1 MIAIS
6 FWYLTVVDTLL
17 IHILL
22 IPKMYKGWIP
32 NPVGHSWHTLLHL
45 IRFFKNL
52 ILFFFVF
59 VTQTVEKFFSKE
71 IKYLVSNKREAKY
84 VQCLRQ
90 NSPVPSP
97 DSGQSSPHPRSNPHQ
112 PGSHRDN
119 VKSRA
124 RDQTDT
130 VSSLSLFHQPYC
142 RNVFRSISGI
152 PLLIKWCRLIVN
164 VRFSFSVA
172 VLQFVTSRGKSLV
185 ERVVKEQV
193 CYVNTIKFSK
203 EL

>member
-6 FWYLTVVDTLL
+6 FWHLTVVDTLL

-32 NPVGHSWHTLLHL
+32 NPVGHLTYSIAFDTL
-45 IRFFKNL
+45 FQKPYPV
-52 ILFFFVF
+52 FFVF

>member
-1 MIAIS
+1 M
-6 FWYLTVVDTLL
+6 
-17 IHILL
+17 
-22 IPKMYKGWIP
+22 
-32 NPVGHSWHTLLHL
+32 
-45 IRFFKNL
+45 
-52 ILFFFVF
+52 F

-152 PLLIKWCRLIVN
+152 PFLIKWCRLMSDFHFLLLFCSLLQVEGSLWWREWWKS
-164 VRFSFSVA
+164 RFVMST
-172 VLQFVTSRGKSLV
+172 LLSLV
-185 ERVVKEQV
+185 RN
-193 CYVNTIKFSK
+193 CNYLFCF
-203 EL
+203 LF